1 MGICLRGNFQVR
13 SDQLQEVWDPE
24 KEVRDPVQEVRDPEL
39 EVRDS
44 IVEVRLRA
52 KRSGT

>member
-1 MGICLRGNFQVR
+1 VASSR
-13 SDQLQEVWDPE
+13 SGLTKLQEVRDPD

-52 KRSGT
+52 RRSGT